1 MYYSNPCKREKRL
14 WHSNAIFFYLKK
26 NLHESE
32 NVRVNA
38 FFLPEKK
45 MADPIW
51 LTREICK
58 HWQFWLCFNMG
69 DEIKHLRELE
79 TSVLSVTPKKS
90 TDQSNDQGK
99 VLGV

>member
-1 MYYSNPCKREKRL
+1 
-14 WHSNAIFFYLKK
+14 
-26 NLHESE
+26 
-32 NVRVNA
+32 
-38 FFLPEKK
+38 
-45 MADPIW
+45 
-51 LTREICK
+51 
-58 HWQFWLCFNMG
+58 MG

>member
-1 MYYSNPCKREKRL
+1 MYELMHFSFQK
-14 WHSNAIFFYLKK
+14 
-26 NLHESE
+26 
-32 NVRVNA
+32 
-38 FFLPEKK
+38 KK

-58 HWQFWLCFNMG
+58 HWQFWLRFNMG

>member
-45 MADPIW
+45 MADPMINTWKLKFVNIDNFDFVLIW
-51 LTREICK
+51 
-58 HWQFWLCFNMG
+58 
-69 DEIKHLRELE
+69 
-79 TSVLSVTPKKS
+79 VTK
-90 TDQSNDQGK
+90 
-99 VLGV
+99 